1 MNPSWEGDR
10 FERVATDESLISDRC
25 HRVRDGDGGERPAVR
40 KDAFSNRR
48 HPFGNGDGA
57 ERGAVPE
64 GPLFDRPQRSRK
76 RHRFH
81 RDTAIEGKQCENH
94 HSLLYGKLPE
104 QSVWRILPVDVVRH
118 DVVALESLIQCLVLV
133 CIIPAFFFKISI
145 LGLSFK

>member
-1 MNPSWEGDR
+1 LNPSREGDR

-48 HPFGNGDGA
+48 HPFGDGDGV

-81 RDTAIEGKQCENH
+81 RDTTIEGNSARTITPSSTVNCLNN
-94 HSLLYGKLPE
+94 LCG
-104 QSVWRILPVDVVRH
+104 
-118 DVVALESLIQCLVLV
+118 ESFPLT
-133 CIIPAFFFKISI
+133 
-145 LGLSFK
+145 